1 MASYAKVYSDYEIK
15 ESAIKFNG
23 ENEIATT
30 KVGCVGSL
38 TEEMDVRT
46 VTKKCEGVVIKS
58 YAMEFVCESIWNDIH
73 R

>member
-46 VTKKCEGVVIKS
+46 VTKNVKV
-58 YAMEFVCESIWNDIH
+58 
-73 R
+73 

>member
-30 KVGCVGSL
+30 ITNMSFTHSV
-38 TEEMDVRT
+38 TT
-46 VTKKCEGVVIKS
+46 VILLSSDPNNNCNKIQK
-58 YAMEFVCESIWNDIH
+58 H
-73 R
+73 Q

>member
-23 ENEIATT
+23 ENEITTT

-38 TEEMDVRT
+38 TEENGCKNSN
-46 VTKKCEGVVIKS
+46 KK
-58 YAMEFVCESIWNDIH
+58 M
-73 R
+73 